1 MIRKFT
7 IRKFTIRKFTIRLK
21 PAMVAAVAVAAL
33 AMAMP
38 AARAETP
45 AEFYKG
51 KTINLYVGVSAGGI
65 YSTFALLLAQ
75 HMEKHVPGHP
85 NIIVQHMPGA
95 GGTRAVDYVY
105 EVAPKDGT
113 AVLTPNAGVAL
124 RVILGIDNTNYDP
137 AKFTWLGGSG
147 EAVNTISL
155 LKDNTPVRTLD
166 DAKKTEVVL
175 GSIGKA
181 SNTYFIPALMKN
193 MLGVKFKIVSGYR
206 GGSPIRLA
214 IERGELNGWAGQ
226 WTGWKLA
233 KPDWVRN
240 GRLVHLV
247 QLASEPAADLPN
259 VPLLSAFATNA
270 EQRQMFTAVQSG
282 IADRAIVVPPGVPA
296 DRVAALRTAYEQT
309 LRDPAFVK
317 DATARDFEIDPIS
330 GDRIQKFVSDLMATP
345 KPVVARMKEA
355 MGLK

>member
-1 MIRKFT
+1 VIRKFT

-33 AMAMP
+33 AVAMP

-124 RVILGIDNTNYDP
+124 RVLLGIDNTNYDP

-166 DAKKTEVVL
+166 DAK
-175 GSIGKA
+175 
-181 SNTYFIPALMKN
+181 
-193 MLGVKFKIVSGYR
+193 
-206 GGSPIRLA
+206 
-214 IERGELNGWAGQ
+214 
-226 WTGWKLA
+226 
-233 KPDWVRN
+233 
-240 GRLVHLV
+240 

-259 VPLLSAFATNA
+259 VPLLSAFATNG

>member
-1 MIRKFT
+1 MLRKCT
-7 IRKFTIRKFTIRLK
+7 IRML
-21 PAMVAAVAVAAL
+21 PAVAAALAAAAL
-33 AMAMP
+33 AMAAP
-38 AARAETP
+38 KARAETP

-65 YSTFALLLAQ
+65 YSTFALILAQ
-75 HMEKHVPGHP
+75 HLEKRIPGKP
-85 NIIVQHMPGA
+85 NIVVQHMPGA
-95 GGTRAVDYVY
+95 GGTRAVEYVY
-105 EVAPKDGT
+105 EIAPKDGT

-124 RVILGIDNTNYDP
+124 RVLLGIDNATYDP
-137 AKFTWLGGSG
+137 AKFTWLGGWG

-166 DAKKTEVVL
+166 QAKETEVVL

-181 SNTYFIPALMKN
+181 SNTYFIPALMN
-193 MLGVKFKIVSGYR
+193 NTLGVKFKIVTGYR
-206 GGSPIRLA
+206 GGAPIRLA

-233 KPDWVRN
+233 KPDWVRE

-247 QLASEPAADLPN
+247 QLASEPAADLTN
-259 VPLLSAFATNA
+259 VPLLSSFATTA

-282 IADRAIVVPPGVPA
+282 IPDRAIVVPPGVPV
-296 DRVAALRTAYEQT
+296 DRVAALRAAYEQT
-309 LRDPAFVK
+309 LRDPAFLK
-317 DATARDFEIDPIS
+317 DATTREFEIDPIS
-330 GDRIQKFVSDLMATP
+330 GDRIQKFVTDLMATP